1 MRKVTPGE
9 VDEQSF
15 DLVMSA
21 ARRTAPDG
29 SPARILFGSAHP
41 YLPQLHGGAQSSTH
55 ELVTRLRARG
65 HPVAVLAGLTG
76 EGWTGLR
83 GRVGLK
89 LGRPF
94 VRDEAMG
101 YPVYRAWFAEQA
113 AAAAVRDFDADIAIF
128 QSGFPVR
135 LANAIDRSAIRTFI
149 YLRNVEQEDL
159 GGKPGDLS
167 EVGFLAN
174 SQFTA
179 RAFRESDGINAQV
192 VLPLIEPDRYRVS
205 SSRANVTFV
214 NPHVHKGVDVAL
226 AVAKR
231 CPDIPFVFIKAW
243 KLSAEEDAALRGQIA
258 DLPNVTLR
266 EPVNDMRPVYA
277 DAAIILAPSRW
288 KEAFGRIAAE
298 AHVSG
303 IPVVG
308 SDRGG
313 LPEAIGP
320 GGVVLDPD
328 GPIEPWVGAIQ
339 RLWTDRE
346 HYDKLSTAALAYSQ
360 RSEMDG
366 DAQIAALL
374 DVIDARPQQ
383 QKA

>member
-1 MRKVTPGE
+1 MMP
-9 VDEQSF
+9 
-15 DLVMSA
+15 A
-21 ARRTAPDG
+21 
-29 SPARILFGSAHP
+29 ARILFGSAHP

-76 EGWTGLR
+76 EGWIGMR

-94 VRDEAMG
+94 VRDSAMG

-113 AAAAVRDFDADIAIF
+113 AAAAARDFGADIAIF

-135 LANAIDRSAIRTFI
+135 LANAIDRRAIRTFI
-149 YLRNVEQEDL
+149 YLRNVEHEDL
-159 GGKPGDLS
+159 GGKPGDLD
-167 EVGFLAN
+167 ETGFLAN

-179 RAFRESDGINAQV
+179 QQFRESDGLNPHV
-192 VLPLIEPDRYRVS
+192 VLPLIEPERYRVTS
-205 SSRANVTFV
+205 ARRNVTFV
-214 NPHVHKGVDVAL
+214 NPHAHKGVDVAL

-243 KLSAEEDAALRGQIA
+243 KLSPDEDAALRAQIA

-266 EPVNDMRPVYA
+266 EPVNNMRPVYA
-277 DAAIILAPSRW
+277 EAAIILAPSRW
-288 KEAFGRIAAE
+288 NEAFGRIAAE

-308 SDRGG
+308 SNRGG

-328 GPIEPWVGAIQ
+328 GLIEPWVEAIQ
-339 RLWTDRE
+339 RLWSDQP
-346 HYDKLSTAALAYSQ
+346 HYDRLSTAALTYSQ
-360 RSEMDG
+360 RIEMNG

-374 DVIDARPQQ
+374 DAIDASPQQ
-383 QKA
+383 QRA